1 MIVKASKDSEAGK
14 MPGDELI
21 DAMTKFNQQ
30 MLEAGVLLDGAGLH
44 PSSNATRIQFNG
56 GKKSVIDG
64 PFAETKELIAGYWLI
79 KTKTR
84 QEALDWA
91 MRAPNPGGENA
102 EGQIELRQLFEM
114 EDFGESEAVDRAR
127 DLERNFASNKN
138 G

>member
-14 MPGDELI
+14 MPGDEVM

-44 PSSNATRIQFNG
+44 PSSNATRIQFSG
-56 GKKSVIDG
+56 SGKSVIDG

-79 KTKTR
+79 QTKTR

-102 EGQIELRQLFEM
+102 EGQIELRQLFGM

-127 DLERNFASNKN
+127 ELEKKFASNK
-138 G
+138 